1 MRLWSVPDT
10 AVVLLTPIR
19 TDNDVWAW
27 LHVLYIDSGI
37 GRKFTQWTYGFPL
50 FVGSYSDIVAW
61 SL

>member
-19 TDNDVWAW
+19 NYNDVWTW
-27 LHVLYIDSGI
+27 LHIVYIDAGI
-37 GRKFTQWTYGFPL
+37 GKITQWTYFEPL
-50 FVGSYSDIVAW
+50 YVGSYYDIVAS